1 MRWVGRTVPQPVSW
15 TAVRWADC
23 WVSHLVASWAGHLAG
38 KTAGCWG
45 TKMAVPTDA
54 HSVETKGERWAA
66 MTAFQM
72 AGAKAARWAGNSVC
86 TTVAW

>member
-1 MRWVGRTVPQPVSW
+1 
-15 TAVRWADC
+15 
-23 WVSHLVASWAGHLAG
+23 
-38 KTAGCWG
+38 
-45 TKMAVPTDA
+45 MAVPTDA